1 MHEAPS
7 SLAIAAGCMLQ
18 PLATIR
24 AAAPSTLPKPA
35 VMASALTGLSAEQ
48 VEFFVANNF
57 VRVRDATALQRCCGR
72 RAVPAVVA
80 NWPHCF

>member
-1 MHEAPS
+1 
-7 SLAIAAGCMLQ
+7 
-18 PLATIR
+18 
-24 AAAPSTLPKPA
+24 
-35 VMASALTGLSAEQ
+35 MASALTGLSAEQ